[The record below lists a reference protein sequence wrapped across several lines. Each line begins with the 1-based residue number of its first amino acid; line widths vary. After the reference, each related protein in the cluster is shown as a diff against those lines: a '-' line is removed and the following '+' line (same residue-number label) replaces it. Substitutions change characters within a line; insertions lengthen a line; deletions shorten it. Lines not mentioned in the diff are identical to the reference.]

1 MTDLLCFTSQA
12 LAPCL
17 APHAAIPNRTL
28 MSQACQIHP
37 QALSD
42 FELDLCVSLNWEVTK
57 VLRAANLLQ

>member
-1 MTDLLCFTSQA
+1 MTDLPKPTSPF
-12 LAPCL
+12 LGLHPSC
-17 APHAAIPNRTL
+17 AAIPNRTL

-57 VLRAANLLQ
+57 VLRAADLLQ